1 MKRLFALILV
11 ICLLLTGCGSA
22 EMLQQLMHQGR
33 GTFAWIVQDIQNY
46 DPIRPFSQMPVARP
60 NSVPGQD
67 MPPDWRPQHPVLQA
81 ILSFAQPIL
90 LRLVERKNV
99 RLSVTRHQDQ
109 TSWNF
114 SFTEDSNDEYKSEN
128 RTAKSPVLSKTAK
141 TALSLGLNS
150 VD

>member
-1 MKRLFALILV
+1 MNMDFENQSLANR
-11 ICLLLTGCGSA
+11 
-22 EMLQQLMHQGR
+22 
-33 GTFAWIVQDIQNY
+33 
-46 DPIRPFSQMPVARP
+46 PIPQAPAARP
-60 NSVPGQD
+60 IPTHGQNSVPGQD

-114 SFTEDSNDEYKSEN
+114 SFTEDSNDE
-128 RTAKSPVLSKTAK
+128 
-141 TALSLGLNS
+141 
-150 VD
+150 

>member
-1 MKRLFALILV
+1 MTNLDFENQSLA
-11 ICLLLTGCGSA
+11 S
-22 EMLQQLMHQGR
+22 
-33 GTFAWIVQDIQNY
+33 
-46 DPIRPFSQMPVARP
+46 RPFSQMPVARP